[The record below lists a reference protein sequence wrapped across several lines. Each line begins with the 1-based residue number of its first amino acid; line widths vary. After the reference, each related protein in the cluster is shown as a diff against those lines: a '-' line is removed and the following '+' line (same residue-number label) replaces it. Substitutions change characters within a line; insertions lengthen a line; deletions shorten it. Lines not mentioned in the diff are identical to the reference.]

1 MERPGEET
9 LVNYFMGNLVDE
21 EVKLIELYL
30 SMEID
35 GEYVTRCMRTAAAA
49 SAHSDERYTPDRQ
62 LNAWNKFSLLKYQ
75 ESADRLQKIKIWKRI
90 SVAAAV
96 LFILSATYFF
106 SIQPQSTDQQQVKI
120 PAAAKTDHAPG
131 TDKAMLIL
139 ASGEKIDINGAKNG
153 QVAKQG
159 QTTIVKTADGK
170 LIYEELGK
178 SSNSLQSG
186 LKNSLKTASNTLI
199 VPRGGQYNLT
209 LPDGSRVWLNA
220 ESSLIFP
227 VEFKGLKREVTL
239 SGEAY
244 FEVAKNAKMPFHVK
258 LSNMEVEV
266 LGTHFNIMAYADE
279 PIVKTT
285 LLEGSVKLSN
295 RMGQQLLK
303 PGQEGILNGANKFL
317 VKTANLEQAMAWKNG
332 RFVFNNDDIPS
343 ISRKLARW
351 YNVSV
356 DDQRNNKS
364 LTYTGSISKYQYV
377 SEVLK
382 MLELTGTMHY
392 KIENRKVTIT
402 QP

>member
-9 LVNYFMGNLVDE
+9 LVKYFKGDLVDE
-21 EVKLIELYL
+21 EAKLIELYL

-35 GEYVTRCMRTAAAA
+35 IEYVTRCMKAA
-49 SAHSDERYTPDRQ
+49 SGATAYSDEWYSADRQ
-62 LNAWNKFSLLKYQ
+62 LSAWNKFSLLKYAQ
-75 ESADRLQKIKIWKRI
+75 SLERLQKVRIWKRL

-96 LFILSATYFF
+96 LFVLSATYFF
-106 SIQPQSTDQQQVKI
+106 TLPPRSANHLYVQI
-120 PAAAKTDHAPG
+120 PAVAKTDHAPG
-131 TDKAMLIL
+131 KNKALLIL
-139 ASGEKIDINGAKNG
+139 ASGEKIDINVAKNG

-159 QTTIVKTADGK
+159 QTNIVKTADGK
-170 LIYEELGK
+170 LVYEETGN
-178 SSNSLQSG
+178 SSDPLRKALRNSDQIAL
-186 LKNSLKTASNTLI
+186 NTLV
-199 VPRGGQYNLT
+199 VPRGGQYNLS
-209 LPDGSRVWLNA
+209 LPDGTRVWLNA

-227 VEFKGLKREVTL
+227 VEFKGHKREVTL
-239 SGEAY
+239 TGEAY

-258 LSNMEVEV
+258 LNKMEVEV
-266 LGTHFNIMAYADE
+266 LGTHFNIMAYNDE
-279 PIVKTT
+279 PVVKTT

-295 RMGQQLLK
+295 SKGQQVLK
-303 PGQEGILNGANKFL
+303 PGQEGILNGADKFI
-317 VKTANLEQAMAWKNG
+317 VKNANLEQAMAWKNG

-377 SEVLK
+377 SDVLK

-392 KIENRKVTIT
+392 KIENRKVTLT